1 MGRFTLLIATNN
13 AHKAAEFRRL
23 LAGADADLVT
33 PAEAGVAL
41 DVPETGATF
50 AENARIK
57 ARAFRSASGLPS
69 LADDSGIAVDALGGR
84 PGVHSARYGGDAL
97 DDAGRVRLLLSEM
110 DGVPEEERACR
121 FHVVLA
127 FASPDGSEETAEGV
141 CEGRLALQPSGAN
154 GFGYDPVF
162 FLPEFGRT
170 MAELAP
176 EEKDAVSHRG
186 RAARRMLPL
195 LSLRAPAQAA
205 R

>member
-33 PAEAGVAL
+33 PDEAGVAL
-41 DVPETGATF
+41 EVPETGATF

-57 ARAFRSASGLPS
+57 ARAFRDASGLPS
-69 LADDSGIAVDALGGR
+69 LADDSGVAVDALGGR
-84 PGVHSARYGGDAL
+84 PGIRSARYGGEGL

-110 DGVPEEERACR
+110 AGVPEEERACR
-121 FHVVLA
+121 FHAVLA
-127 FASPDGSEETAEGV
+127 FAAPDGREEMAEGV
-141 CEGRLALQPSGAN
+141 CEGRLALAPSGVN

-162 FLPEFGRT
+162 HLPEFGRT
-170 MAELAP
+170 MAELDP

-186 RAARRMLPL
+186 QAARRILPL
-195 LSLRAPAQAA
+195 LRAGEPAQAA

>member
-33 PAEAGVAL
+33 PDEAGVAL
-41 DVPETGATF
+41 EVPETGATF

-57 ARAFRSASGLPS
+57 ARAFRDASGLPS
-69 LADDSGIAVDALGGR
+69 LADDSGVAVDALGGR
-84 PGVHSARYGGDAL
+84 PGVRSARYGSEGL
-97 DDAGRVRLLLSEM
+97 DDAGRVRLLLLEM
-110 DGVPEEERACR
+110 AGVPDSERACR
-121 FHVVLA
+121 FHAVLA
-127 FASPDGSEETAEGV
+127 FAAPDGREEMAEGA
-141 CEGRLALQPSGAN
+141 CEGRLAREPSGVN

-162 FLPEFGRT
+162 LLPESGRT

-186 RAARRMLPL
+186 QAARRILPL
-195 LSLRAPAQAA
+195 LRAGEPAQAA

>member
-1 MGRFTLLIATNN
+1 MERFTLLIATNN
-13 AHKAAEFRRL
+13 PHKAAEFRRL

-33 PAEAGVAL
+33 PADAGVAL

-121 FHVVLA
+121 FHAVLA
-127 FASPDGSEETAEGV
+127 FAAPDGSEETAEGV

-195 LSLRAPAQAA
+195 LSFRAPAQAA

>member
-13 AHKAAEFRRL
+13 AHKATEFRRL

-33 PAEAGVAL
+33 PAEAGLAL

-57 ARAFRSASGLPS
+57 VRAFRGASGLPS

-121 FHVVLA
+121 FHAVLA
-127 FASPDGSEETAEGV
+127 FAAPDGSEETAEGV

-186 RAARRMLPL
+186 GAARRMLPL

>member
-1 MGRFTLLIATNN
+1 MVLFTLLIATNN
-13 AHKAAEFRRL
+13 AHKVAEFRRL

-33 PAEAGVAL
+33 PLEAGVAL

-57 ARAFRSASGLPS
+57 ARAFRDASGLPS
-69 LADDSGIAVDALGGR
+69 LADDSGVAVDALGGR
-84 PGVHSARYGGDAL
+84 PGVRSARYGGDGL

-110 DGVPEEERACR
+110 EGVPEDERACR
-121 FHVVLA
+121 FHAVLA
-127 FASPDGSEETAEGV
+127 FAAPDGREETAEGV
-141 CEGRLALQPSGAN
+141 CEGRLARAPSGVN

-162 FLPEFGRT
+162 YLPQFGRT

-176 EEKDAVSHRG
+176 EEKDAASHRG
-186 RAARRMLPL
+186 QAARRMLPL
-195 LSLRAPAQAA
+195 LRAGEPAQAA